1 MNILEKLNKN
11 KDIYP
16 FGFYGIDDYSTDFGL
31 SELFDSID
39 VIEDYFKSKDGT
51 IINKNDFIDYL
62 YLKKFNMFSEV
73 KDSIL
78 DQYKE
83 KFNSCISLINQ
94 FYSKYDNKSRL
105 IKYLQKDAINLLETE
120 KQNIRKE
127 VSDLCFRYH
136 TACQE
141 VIGYIAKSKT
151 YLIIN
156 NFDNVKDIILKYDD
170 VCKELLDK
178 KHFHEFK
185 QSMLKKYFPGKV
197 FY

>member
-83 KFNSCISLINQ
+83 KFNSCINVR
-94 FYSKYDNKSRL
+94 NGTNRKSFT
-105 IKYLQKDAINLLETE
+105 KYLYSIK
-120 KQNIRKE
+120 R
-127 VSDLCFRYH
+127 
-136 TACQE
+136 
-141 VIGYIAKSKT
+141 
-151 YLIIN
+151 
-156 NFDNVKDIILKYDD
+156 
-170 VCKELLDK
+170 
-178 KHFHEFK
+178 
-185 QSMLKKYFPGKV
+185 
-197 FY
+197 